1 MKKKIGYFDKRLLK
15 KFLNIVLIIST
26 VSSLFFIFFHIPD
39 KCKLY
44 SGIVCFIILLGIY
57 SYLWYRANNMNS
69 VSLNINET
77 VIDIEIGDIFNE
89 TGIKVIPFNEYFDV
103 IIDDVIISKNS
114 LNGIFIDKM
123 INKENINLEE
133 LNKKI
138 ENELLNKKISVNH
151 NRKKGKKI
159 KYKLGTLY
167 EYKDYFL
174 TAMTKFDNDNRAKI
188 SQKEFLEFLLEFW
201 ENIDIKYNNRKII
214 VPLLGSGIT
223 RFERNIKP
231 QELLSQIIWIFKL
244 SQISLKFG
252 LKIIIHEGQ
261 KEQINLY
268 EIKEIFTN

>member
-15 KFLNIVLIIST
+15 NFLNIVLIIST

-57 SYLWYRANNMNS
+57 SYLWYKANNMNS

-89 TGIKVIPFNEYFDV
+89 TGIKVIPFNEYFDT

-114 LNGIFIDKM
+114 LNGIFINKI
-123 INKENINLEE
+123 INEKRVNLEE

-138 ENELLNKKISVNH
+138 ENELSDKKIIINH

-159 KYKLGTLY
+159 KYKLGTIF
-167 EYKDYFL
+167 EYDDYFL

-223 RFERNIKP
+223 RFEKNIKP

-244 SQISLKFG
+244 SQISLKSG
-252 LKIIIHEGQ
+252 LKIIIHENM

-268 EIKEIFTN
+268 EIKEILTN

>member
-15 KFLNIVLIIST
+15 NFLNIVLIIST
-26 VSSLFFIFFHIPD
+26 VSSLFFIFFRIPD
-39 KCKLY
+39 KYKLY

-57 SYLWYRANNMNS
+57 SYLWYKANNMNS

-89 TGIKVIPFNEYFDV
+89 TGIKVIPFNEYFDT

-114 LNGIFIDKM
+114 LNGIFI
-123 INKENINLEE
+123 NKILNEKRVNLEE

-138 ENELLNKKISVNH
+138 SINH

-159 KYKLGTLY
+159 KYKLGTIF
-167 EYKDYFL
+167 EYDDYFL

-244 SQISLKFG
+244 SQISLKSG
-252 LKIIIHEGQ
+252 LKIIIHEEQ
-261 KEQINLY
+261 SEQINLY

>member
-15 KFLNIVLIIST
+15 NFLNIVLIIST

-57 SYLWYRANNMNS
+57 SYLWYKANNMNS

-89 TGIKVIPFNEYFDV
+89 TGIKVIPFNEYFDT

-114 LNGIFIDKM
+114 LNGIFINKI
-123 INKENINLEE
+123 INEKRVNLEE

-138 ENELLNKKISVNH
+138 ENELSDKKIIINH

-159 KYKLGTLY
+159 KYKLGTIF
-167 EYKDYFL
+167 EYDDYFL

-214 VPLLGSGIT
+214 VPLLGLGIT

-244 SQISLKFG
+244 SQISLKSG
-252 LKIIIHEGQ
+252 LKIIIHENM

-268 EIKEIFTN
+268 EIKEILTN

>member
-15 KFLNIVLIIST
+15 NFLNIVLIIST

-44 SGIVCFIILLGIY
+44 SGIVCFITLLGIY
-57 SYLWYRANNMNS
+57 SYLWYKANNMNS

-89 TGIKVIPFNEYFDV
+89 TGIKVIPFNEYFDT

-114 LNGIFIDKM
+114 LNGIFINKI
-123 INKENINLEE
+123 INEKRINLEE

-138 ENELLNKKISVNH
+138 ENELSDKKISINH

-159 KYKLGTLY
+159 KYKLGTIF
-167 EYKDYFL
+167 EYDDYFL
-174 TAMTKFDNDNRAKI
+174 TAITKFDNDNRAKI

-244 SQISLKFG
+244 SQINLKSG
-252 LKIIIHEGQ
+252 LKIIIHENM

-268 EIKEIFTN
+268 EIKEILTN

>member
-1 MKKKIGYFDKRLLK
+1 MKKKVEYFDKKLRDNFQEKISL
-15 KFLNIVLIIST
+15 IST
-26 VSSLFFIFFHIPD
+26 VLSLILIFFDIPN
-39 KCKLY
+39 KYKVC
-44 SGIVCFIILLGIY
+44 SGIIFLIGLLIMY
-57 SYLWYRANNMNS
+57 WCLWYRANNMFS
-69 VSLNINET
+69 VSFCINET
-77 VIDIEIGDIFNE
+77 VINIEIGDIFNE
-89 TGIKVIPFNEYFDV
+89 TGIKVIPFNEYFDT

-114 LNGIFIDKM
+114 LNGIFINKI
-123 INKENINLEE
+123 INEKRVNLEE

-138 ENELLNKKISVNH
+138 ENELSDKKISINH

-159 KYKLGTLY
+159 KYKLGTIF
-167 EYKDYFL
+167 EYDDYFL

-223 RFERNIKP
+223 RFEKNIKP

-244 SQISLKFG
+244 SQISLKSG
-252 LKIIIHEGQ
+252 LKIIIHENM

>member
-15 KFLNIVLIIST
+15 NFLNIVLIIST
-26 VSSLFFIFFHIPD
+26 VSSLFFIFFRIPD
-39 KCKLY
+39 KYKLY

-57 SYLWYRANNMNS
+57 SYLWYKANNMNS

-89 TGIKVIPFNEYFDV
+89 TGIKVIPFNEYFDI

-114 LNGIFIDKM
+114 LNGIFINKI
-123 INKENINLEE
+123 INEKSVNLEE

-138 ENELLNKKISVNH
+138 ENELSNKKISENH

-159 KYKLGTLY
+159 KYKLGTIF
-167 EYKDYFL
+167 EYDDYFL

-223 RFERNIKP
+223 RFEKNIKP

-244 SQISLKFG
+244 SQISLKSG
-252 LKIIIHEGQ
+252 LKIIIHENM

>member
-39 KCKLY
+39 KCKLC

-57 SYLWYRANNMNS
+57 LYLWYKANNMNS

-89 TGIKVIPFNEYFDV
+89 TGIKVIPFNEYFDT

-114 LNGIFIDKM
+114 LNGIFINKI
-123 INKENINLEE
+123 INEKSVNLEE

-159 KYKLGTLY
+159 KYKLGTIF
-167 EYKDYFL
+167 EYDDYFL

-244 SQISLKFG
+244 SQISLKSG
-252 LKIIIHEGQ
+252 LKITIHEGQ

-268 EIKEIFTN
+268 EIKEIFIN

>member
-1 MKKKIGYFDKRLLK
+1 MKKKIGCFDKRLLK

-26 VSSLFFIFFHIPD
+26 VLSLLVIFFNIPD
-39 KCKLY
+39 KFKLY
-44 SGIVCFIILLGIY
+44 SGIVCFIILLVIY
-57 SYLWYRANNMNS
+57 LFLWCRANNMDS

-89 TGIKVIPFNEYFDV
+89 TGIKVIPFNEYFDT

-114 LNGIFIDKM
+114 LNGIFINKI
-123 INKENINLEE
+123 INEKCVNLEE

-159 KYKLGTLY
+159 KYKLGTIF
-167 EYKDYFL
+167 EYDDYFL

-214 VPLLGSGIT
+214 VPLLGSGMT

-244 SQISLKFG
+244 SQISLKSG
-252 LKIIIHEGQ
+252 LKITIHEGQ

>member
-89 TGIKVIPFNEYFDV
+89 TGIKVIPFNEYFDA

-223 RFERNIKP
+223 RFERNINP

>member
-15 KFLNIVLIIST
+15 NFLNIVLIIST

-57 SYLWYRANNMNS
+57 SYLWYKANNMNS

-89 TGIKVIPFNEYFDV
+89 TGIKVIPFNEYFDT

-114 LNGIFIDKM
+114 LNGIFINKI
-123 INKENINLEE
+123 INEKRVNLEE

-138 ENELLNKKISVNH
+138 ENELSDKKIIINH

-159 KYKLGTLY
+159 KYKLGTIF
-167 EYKDYFL
+167 EYDDYFL

-244 SQISLKFG
+244 SQISLKSG
-252 LKIIIHEGQ
+252 LKIIIHENM

-268 EIKEIFTN
+268 EIKEILTN